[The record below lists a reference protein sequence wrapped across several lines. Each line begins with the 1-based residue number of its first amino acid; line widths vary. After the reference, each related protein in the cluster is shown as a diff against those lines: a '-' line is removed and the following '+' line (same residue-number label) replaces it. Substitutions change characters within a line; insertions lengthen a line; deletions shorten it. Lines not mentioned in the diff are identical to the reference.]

1 MNLQWNTNVPE
12 IRNLNSCMWFEV
24 QIKPL
29 VEPTRIIVNTSNI
42 HYRWPDKI
50 SASNHNALTLMSLWA
65 PILMIYFLDAQI
77 WYMFISAIVGGLD
90 GAGQRLG
97 EIRTLDMIRQRFST
111 FPEACVKCL
120 QPSRHGLA
128 MTRSISIG
136 GQVQTLMVAMNFS
149 LLQEISR
156 L

>member
-1 MNLQWNTNVPE
+1 M
-12 IRNLNSCMWFEV
+12 
-24 QIKPL
+24 
-29 VEPTRIIVNTSNI
+29 
-42 HYRWPDKI
+42 
-50 SASNHNALTLMSLWA
+50 
-65 PILMIYFLDAQI
+65 DAQI

-90 GAGQRLG
+90 GAGKRLG

-136 GQVQTLMVAMNFS
+136 GQTTKAKVDAIKFAPLWNAIINC
-149 LLQEISR
+149 LREEDLISNR
-156 L
+156 

>member
-1 MNLQWNTNVPE
+1 MYESTLDYFMYTSFWWV
-12 IRNLNSCMWFEV
+12 IGVCKFAFSYFL

-65 PILMIYFLDAQI
+65 PILMIYFMDAQI

-90 GAGQRLG
+90 GAGKRLG
-97 EIRTLDMIRQRFST
+97 EVST
-111 FPEACVKCL
+111 KLKEK
-120 QPSRHGLA
+120 R
-128 MTRSISIG
+128 
-136 GQVQTLMVAMNFS
+136 NYY
-149 LLQEISR
+149 
-156 L
+156 